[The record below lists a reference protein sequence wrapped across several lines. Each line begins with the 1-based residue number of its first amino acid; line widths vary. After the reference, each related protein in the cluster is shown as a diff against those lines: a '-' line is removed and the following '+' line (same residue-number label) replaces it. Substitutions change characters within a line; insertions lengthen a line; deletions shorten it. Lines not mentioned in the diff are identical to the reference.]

1 MEFFRPEIVLFGD
14 SITQVSFS
22 EGGWGARLADEYQ
35 RHADVTV
42 RGYSGY
48 NTKWALPLLPL
59 VFPPES
65 PRTPALVTVFFGAND
80 AVRPAP
86 IPGRTAGV
94 SRQHVPLPEFRD
106 NLKAIVGAI
115 RACGDGTARVLLITP
130 PPVDVIAW
138 HKTERA
144 KAEAAGFP
152 IGPDGESSRDNAV
165 TAQYAQAV
173 REVGLEVGAPVIDLF
188 SAMQERED
196 WVALLHDGL
205 HPGPEGGGAT
215 YEAVRKRIG
224 EEFPDLVPEWPGE
237 PRSPPGLPSDAPDH
251 VWLDDECA
259 ETFDDF
265 MREKQKKLAQAELAL
280 ARAGR

>member
-1 MEFFRPEIVLFGD
+1 MGMEFFRPEIVLFGD

-165 TAQYAQAV
+165 TAQYRRRPLTRTRLGQV
-173 REVGLEVGAPVIDLF
+173 DEVGEVGEVGEVET
-188 SAMQERED
+188 QG
-196 WVALLHDGL
+196 GL
-205 HPGPEGGGAT
+205 QRGG
-215 YEAVRKRIG
+215 R
-224 EEFPDLVPEWPGE
+224 FL
-237 PRSPPGLPSDAPDH
+237 SDTGTHRPY
-251 VWLDDECA
+251 
-259 ETFDDF
+259 
-265 MREKQKKLAQAELAL
+265 
-280 ARAGR
+280 ARWAWRWARR